1 MKSLIKISCIILIMS
16 QFCDSLRAQYTFF
29 TPQENFA
36 IEVSLPNTELKRLP
50 VYRNSISSLIVTG
63 DHIIGGTTAI
73 EGLTPYIFVASL
85 KERRV
90 MEIKDIN
97 EIIPG
102 QQAIPTGFC
111 RGNNNTLF
119 AGTLANK
126 NPDGTDGDGHLF
138 RLDINQEGGIQ
149 IIDLGSPVEGE
160 GILALVMV
168 SENNSLYGVSYP
180 SGLFF
185 KYSIDSKAI
194 RIYKDIAVTDKQIEL
209 LKEYELGPSD
219 YLCKCL
225 IQSDGLIFGSTP
237 VNSLFYF
244 DLRNDSFH
252 LFSDIPEVW
261 GRRTLGQAES
271 WAKSASGKIYGGN
284 SGDGQLFEIDPV
296 TKKVKNLGKPIGM
309 NRLRGL
315 TFGND
320 GRLYGIAGGHPGY
333 THLFSYDEEEGFR
346 DLGNPE
352 FTMTAPGI
360 GQGILWR
367 GFQLGTITSS
377 QDGRYIVMGEDESLS
392 QLLIF
397 AIEDKYE
404 QRIGM

>member
-1 MKSLIKISCIILIMS
+1 MKNLIKLPLIIIIMS
-16 QFCDSLRAQYTFF
+16 QFQDALLAQYTFF
-29 TPQENFA
+29 TPKENFA

-50 VYRNSISSLIVTG
+50 IYRNSISSLIVIE
-63 DHIIGGTTAI
+63 DNIIGGTSAI

-85 KERRV
+85 KRRQV
-90 MEIKDIN
+90 IEIKDIN

-111 RGNNNTLF
+111 RGHNNTLF

-126 NPDGTDGDGHLF
+126 NPDGSNGDGHLF
-138 RLDINQEGGIQ
+138 RLDLAADGGVT
-149 IIDLGSPVEGE
+149 IIDMGAPVRGE
-160 GILALVMV
+160 GVLSLTLDA
-168 SENNSLYGVSYP
+168 ENNLLYGVSYP

-185 KYSIDSKAI
+185 KYIIESKET
-194 RIYKDIAVTDKQIEL
+194 RIYKDIAVTDTQVKL

-219 YLCKCL
+219 YLCKSL
-225 IQSDGLIFGSTP
+225 IQSEGLIFGSTP

-244 DLRNDSFH
+244 DPKNDSFH
-252 LFSDIPEVW
+252 LFDDIPEVW
-261 GRRTLGQAES
+261 GRRTLGQVES
-271 WAKSASGKIYGGN
+271 WAKSANGKIYGGN

-296 TKKVKNLGKPIGM
+296 SKEVKNLGKPIGM

-315 TFGND
+315 TFGKD
-320 GRLYGIAGGHPGY
+320 GRLYGIAGGYPGY
-333 THLFSYDEEEGFR
+333 THLFSYDEQEGFR

-352 FTMTAPGI
+352 FTMAAPGI
-360 GQGILWR
+360 EQGLLWR

-377 QDGRYIVMGEDESLS
+377 QDGKYIVMGEVESLS